1 LSRLT
6 SWTTRVWP
14 GVEAT
19 GQARERLSELMSD
32 DLPTLG
38 KPTMPTVSDRP
49 GGRCR
54 AYDLRSWMSGAAPRA
69 SDVTGVVRAASAA
82 CAEWV
87 APADETG
94 RCMLEM
100 WVRCD
105 WVDDLNGSVGKS
117 CRR

>member
-1 LSRLT
+1 M
-6 SWTTRVWP
+6 WP
-14 GVEAT
+14 GVDAT
-19 GQARERLSELMSD
+19 GHARERLSELMSD

-54 AYDLRSWMSGAAPRA
+54 AYDLSSWIRGAAPSA
-69 SDVTGVVRAASAA
+69 SDVTGVVRAASDVA
-82 CAEWV
+82 CDEWD
-87 APADETG
+87 APDEATG

-100 WVRCD
+100 CVRCD